1 MIRPLRQ
8 RHHRMVIVL
17 GVFLPIAFLIGIA
30 ARKSVPGMTSLPQEL
45 VASPQKFAV
54 TEWERADLF
63 TKTPIQVRLLR
74 ESAGAGH
81 FAVEFSAARDFVKP
95 DLIVF
100 WVAGSPNVT
109 DTLPDNARL
118 LGVFNSSVALSLP
131 PDAGPDSG
139 VLVLYS
145 LADQEIVGVSKSFAL
160 EEP

>member
-8 RHHRMVIVL
+8 RHPRMVIVL
-17 GVFLPIAFLIGIA
+17 GLILPIAFLIGIA

-81 FAVEFSAARDFVKP
+81 FAVEFSAPLLYNRRH
-95 DLIVF
+95 
-100 WVAGSPNVT
+100 AGVT
-109 DTLPDNARL
+109 MFTL
-118 LGVFNSSVALSLP
+118 
-131 PDAGPDSG
+131 
-139 VLVLYS
+139 
-145 LADQEIVGVSKSFAL
+145 
-160 EEP
+160 

>member
-8 RHHRMVIVL
+8 QHRRMVIVL

-95 DLIVF
+95 DLIVY
-100 WVAGSPNVT
+100 WIAGSPNVT

-145 LADQEIVGVSKSFAL
+145 LADQEIVGVSKPFAL

>member
-8 RHHRMVIVL
+8 RHRRMVIVL
-17 GVFLPIAFLIGIA
+17 GVFLPIPFLIGIA

-145 LADQEIVGVSKSFAL
+145 LADQEIVGVSKPFAL